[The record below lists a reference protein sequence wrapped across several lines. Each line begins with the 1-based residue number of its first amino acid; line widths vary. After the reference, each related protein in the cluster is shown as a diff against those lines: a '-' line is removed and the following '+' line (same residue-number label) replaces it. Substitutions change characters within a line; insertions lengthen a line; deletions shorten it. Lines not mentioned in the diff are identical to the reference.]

1 MMPKIILA
9 RYGQSSLQNRPTGT
23 ENRAVVAKGDKTGK
37 GQVTSLVLADTYGK

>member
-23 ENRAVVAKGDKTGK
+23 ENRAVVAKGEAGSA
-37 GQVTSLVLADTYGK
+37 GLADVNYHIENG